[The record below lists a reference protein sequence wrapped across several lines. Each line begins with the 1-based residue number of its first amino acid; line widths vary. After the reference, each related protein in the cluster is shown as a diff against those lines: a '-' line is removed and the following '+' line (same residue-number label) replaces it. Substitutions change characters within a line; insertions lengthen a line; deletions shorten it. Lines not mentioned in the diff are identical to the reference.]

1 MNKIMIMSSAVLA
14 FCLAGCDP
22 SQSSSDQVQ
31 KRQQE
36 QLSQQSNMAVGM
48 PAITEFAEKRMMN
61 RRLL

>member
-1 MNKIMIMSSAVLA
+1 MNKILIMSSVALA
-14 FCLAGCDP
+14 FGLAGCDP